1 MSHGAL
7 FFFGEIMNRLLVAGG
22 IALFL
27 VACSKPESAP
37 ASPAPTPG
45 AAATVAQVKLELGKD
60 V

>member
-1 MSHGAL
+1 
-7 FFFGEIMNRLLVAGG
+7 MNRLLVAGG

-45 AAATVAQVKLELGKD
+45 AAATVAQVKLVLGKT